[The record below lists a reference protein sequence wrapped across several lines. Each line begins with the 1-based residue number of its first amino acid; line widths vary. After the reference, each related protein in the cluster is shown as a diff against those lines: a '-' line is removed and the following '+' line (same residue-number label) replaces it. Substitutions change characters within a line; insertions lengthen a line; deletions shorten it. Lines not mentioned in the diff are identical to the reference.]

1 MKTRK
6 FLLPL
11 TAFALLL
18 SFGLTACGNSGE
30 QGGGQSGDQSQE
42 PAKQEK
48 ISVSAE
54 GDKKNLILGETVQL
68 YAKVGDQALDG
79 VTWEAKDAE
88 VASVSATGLVTSL
101 KVGSTQITAS
111 KDGYKAG
118 SITIKVDLQNI
129 VVTAAESKTTLV
141 MGETVQLSADQQGVT
156 WSTSDE
162 KIASVS
168 NAGLVTAVYAGSAV
182 ISAKKDGFNDGKI
195 TITVVRP
202 AATATLH
209 WEDADH
215 YSADGWWGTAAEGV
229 TPIYARSSGNASDA
243 QCIANFGVGDKETLS
258 FTSSAAVEA
267 ELVMTMAS
275 RSAIEN
281 MGAVMNVKF
290 NGAVID
296 LAGKAF
302 EGGSSSE
309 FSEFSLGNVNILK
322 DDNALELEFL
332 EAEAYP
338 YIDDLAIYAKTAA
351 TIAVK
356 AAPARETIEVKLEE
370 GKEGL
375 LAYIGEEV
383 QIELNKPT
391 SLEGVSF
398 ASDKESVATVSND
411 GKVTGVALGTANITV
426 KKDGWYSARVE
437 VTVEKKVL
445 AGEIRVEAENTTNEL
460 PSGFHKYTDK
470 TSGITNGHS
479 GSAYITG
486 YDVHEAC
493 TLEYSFES
501 SKDQVMTLIIAGAPH
516 YQMSEPFNFATDC
529 EILLND
535 VKVTVNAEAQIEPGS
550 TMGAATVEVTIG
562 DVNVK
567 AGTNTFVINF
577 AEKAPALDCYR
588 FMPKA

>member
-54 GDKKNLILGETVQL
+54 GDKKNLILGDTVQL

-88 VASVSATGLVTSL
+88 VASVSAAGLVTSL
-101 KVGSTQITAS
+101 KVGSTQITAN

-129 VVTAAESKTTLV
+129 TVTAKDNKTTLV
-141 MGETVQLSADQQGVT
+141 MGESVELSADQQGVT
-156 WSTSDE
+156 WATSDANVATVDQTG
-162 KIASVS
+162 K
-168 NAGLVTAVYAGSAV
+168 VTAVYVGSAV

-229 TPIYARSSGNASDA
+229 TPIYARSSGNASDG
-243 QCIANFGVGDKETLS
+243 QCIAHFGEGDKETLA
-258 FTSSAAVEA
+258 FTSSAAVQA

-275 RSAIEN
+275 SKEIPD
-281 MGAVMNVKF
+281 MGAVMTVTL
-290 NGAVID
+290 NGAAID
-296 LAGKAF
+296 LTGKSFA
-302 EGGSSSE
+302 GGSSSE
-309 FSEFSLGNVNILK
+309 FAEFSLGEQALAA
-322 DDNALELEFL
+322 DNSLVLEFK
-332 EAEAYP
+332 EADNYP
-338 YIDDLAIYAKTAA
+338 YLDDLAIYAKSAA

-356 AAPARETIEVKLEE
+356 AAPARETIEVKIEE
-370 GKEGL
+370 GRENL

-437 VTVEKKVL
+437 VVVEKKVV

-501 SKDQVMTLIIAGAPH
+501 SKDQTMTLIIAGAPH
-516 YQMSEPFNFATDC
+516 YQMSEPFSFATDC
-529 EILLND
+529 EILLNG

-567 AGTNTFVINF
+567 SGTNTFVINF

>member
-79 VTWEAKDAE
+79 VTWESKDAT

-101 KVGSTQITAS
+101 KVGSTSITAS

-129 VVTAAESKTTLV
+129 VVTAKDNKTTLV
-141 MGETVQLSADQQGVT
+141 MGESVELSADQQGVT

-209 WEDADH
+209 WEEADH

-229 TPIYARSSGNASDA
+229 TPIYARSSGNASDG
-243 QCIANFGVGDKETLS
+243 QCIAHFGAGDKETLA
-258 FTSSAAVEA
+258 FTSSAAVQA

-275 RSAIEN
+275 SNEIPD
-281 MGAVMNVKF
+281 MGAVMTVTL
-290 NGAVID
+290 NGVAID
-296 LAGKAF
+296 LTGKSFA
-302 EGGSSSE
+302 GGSSSE
-309 FSEFSLGNVNILK
+309 FAEFSLGEQALAA
-322 DDNALELEFL
+322 DNSLVLEFK
-332 EAEAYP
+332 EADNYP
-338 YIDDLAIYAKTAA
+338 YLDDLAIYAKSAA

-356 AAPARETIEVKLEE
+356 AAPARETIEVKIEE
-370 GKEGL
+370 GRENL

-398 ASDKESVATVSND
+398 ASDKETVATVSDD
-411 GKVTGVALGTANITV
+411 GKITGVALGTANIIV

-437 VTVEKKVL
+437 VVVEKKVI

>member
-18 SFGLTACGNSGE
+18 SFGLAACGNSGE
-30 QGGGQSGDQSQE
+30 QGGGEGQQSVE
-42 PAKQEK
+42 PGKQEK

-88 VASVSATGLVTSL
+88 VASVSASGLVTSL
-101 KVGSTQITAS
+101 KVGSTAITAS

-129 VVTAAESKTTLV
+129 VVTAKDGKTTLV
-141 MGETVQLSADQQGVT
+141 MGETVELSADQQGVT
-156 WSTSDE
+156 WATSDE
-162 KIASVS
+162 KIATVDQT
-168 NAGLVTAVYAGSAV
+168 GKVTAVYAGSAV
-182 ISAKKDGFNDGKI
+182 ISAKKDGFNDGKV
-195 TITVVRP
+195 TITVTRP

-229 TPIYARSSGNASDA
+229 TPIYARSSGNASDG
-243 QCIANFGVGDKETLS
+243 QCIAHFGTGDKETLA
-258 FTSSAAVEA
+258 FTSSAAVQA
-267 ELVMTMAS
+267 ELVMTMACS
-275 RSAIEN
+275 SEIAD
-281 MGAVMNVKF
+281 MGAVMTVTL
-290 NGAVID
+290 NGAAID
-296 LAGKAF
+296 LTGKSFA
-302 EGGSSSE
+302 GGSSSE
-309 FSEFSLGNVNILK
+309 FAEFSLGEQALAA
-322 DDNALELEFL
+322 DNSLVLEFK
-332 EAEAYP
+332 EADNYP
-338 YIDDLAIYAKTAA
+338 YLDDLAIYAKSAA

-356 AAPARETIEVKLEE
+356 AAPARETIEVKIEE
-370 GKEGL
+370 GRENL

-437 VTVEKKVL
+437 VVVEKKVV

-501 SKDQVMTLIIAGAPH
+501 SKDQTMTLIIAGAPH
-516 YQMSEPFNFATDC
+516 YQMSEPFSFATDC
-529 EILLND
+529 EILLNG

-567 AGTNTFVINF
+567 SGTNTFVINF